1 VAASDAEKAEG
12 TLDGGGLARPGG
24 ERPGRRLRRLACGLA
39 VAAAVLLAA
48 GCSGS
53 SAPSAGTGTAGSA
66 GAGTAGLSPG
76 GHQYESFTSYPG
88 WTQASIPPGKF
99 NFAPYTV
106 ISDFGLDPTL
116 AGGICVC
123 DLDSLSNITAVVAA
137 AHKAGKTVI
146 MAIGEVN
153 EGNYFAS
160 AAGPRYRAAFIR
172 NIVSFVSR
180 YGFDG
185 VDVDWEE
192 QVPQNQA
199 HYIALVK
206 GLRSA
211 LNAAFPGKTM
221 YLSADVDVGEIPPD
235 IAAQVAPY
243 VNSLNMETFQDNGVS
258 SAVSYTRA
266 GIPASKLLLG
276 IGVASNY
283 YDTTEARVAAK
294 VKYVEDHGLK
304 GTLLWQPGYLN
315 TYRTDPRLNPLL
327 AMLSSS
333 G

>member
-1 VAASDAEKAEG
+1 MCLRVRNVAAAGTEEAEG
-12 TLDGGGLARPGG
+12 TVGWGGFVRLGGGHSR
-24 ERPGRRLRRLACGLA
+24 RRLGRLACGVA
-39 VAAAVLLAA
+39 AAAAVLLAA

-53 SAPSAGTGTAGSA
+53 PAPSAGT
-66 GAGTAGLSPG
+66 GTAGLSPG

-88 WTQASIPPGKF
+88 WIQASIPPGRF

-116 AGGICVC
+116 TGGICLC

-137 AHKAGKTVI
+137 AHHAGKTVI

-160 AAGPRYRAAFIR
+160 AASPRYRAMFIS

-199 HYIALVK
+199 DYIALVK
-206 GLRSA
+206 GLRGA
-211 LNAAFPGKTM
+211 LNAAFPGKSM

-235 IAAQVAPY
+235 IAAQIAPY

-258 SAVSYTRA
+258 SVAAYTQA

-327 AMLSSS
+327 AMLNSS